1 MFVEYGQPFF
11 IELFMG
17 TLSVIITA
25 GGIGKRMNSSLP
37 KQFILMFEKPILMY
51 TIECFY
57 HFDPKCQILVT
68 LPEDWKEYWEELVTE
83 HEFKVPHR
91 VVSGGDERYH
101 SIKNALQFCYG
112 DYIAVHD
119 GVRPLVD
126 EDTIHKCIAKL
137 RKHDAVIPVG
147 LIAESLRRK
156 GGDGKT
162 IAVDRNEFLIVQTP
176 QCFKRETLVKT
187 YDLKYHPGITDDAGL
202 AEEAGFIISTVQGNP
217 ENIKITTQAD
227 LKYAELFLK

>member
-1 MFVEYGQPFF
+1 
-11 IELFMG
+11 MG

-37 KQFILMFEKPILMY
+37 KQFIQIADKPILMY
-51 TIECFY
+51 TIEKFY
-57 HFDPKCQILVT
+57 HFDPKCQILIT
-68 LPEDWKEYWEELVTE
+68 LPEDWKPYWEELVVE
-83 HEFKVPHR
+83 QDFKIPHR
-91 VVSGGDERYH
+91 VVTGGDERYH

-126 EDTIHKCIAKL
+126 SETIQKCIAKL
-137 RKHDAVIPVG
+137 RKSNAVIPVG

-162 IAVDRNEFLIVQTP
+162 IAVDRDEFLIVQTP
-176 QCFKRETLVKT
+176 QCFKRETLEKA
-187 YDLKYHPGITDDAGL
+187 YSLEYHVGITDDAGL

>member
-1 MFVEYGQPFF
+1 
-11 IELFMG
+11 MG

-57 HFDPKCQILVT
+57 HFDPKCQILIT

-101 SIKNALQFCYG
+101 SIKNALQYCYG
-112 DYIAVHD
+112 DYVAVHD
-119 GVRPLVD
+119 GVRPLVS
-126 EDTIHKCIAKL
+126 EETIKRCLQKL
-137 RKHDAVIPVG
+137 RKMDAVIPIHT
-147 LIAESLRRK
+147 IAESLREKDGR
-156 GGDGKT
+156 GGTK
-162 IAVDRNEFLIVQTP
+162 AVDRSKFLIVQTP
-176 QCFKRETLVKT
+176 QCFKREVLEAA
-187 YDLKYHPGITDDAGL
+187 YNLPYHAAITDDASLVEG
-202 AEEAGFIISTVQGNP
+202 AGFKITTVEGNP

-227 LKYAELFLK
+227 LKYAELFLLK